1 MGYKA
6 MYRLNQVPHMGS
18 RSRSSMIMMASSF
31 TPREARVF
39 DVRSMYDQ
47 VASFKHPSLGS

>member
-1 MGYKA
+1 
-6 MYRLNQVPHMGS
+6 MGS